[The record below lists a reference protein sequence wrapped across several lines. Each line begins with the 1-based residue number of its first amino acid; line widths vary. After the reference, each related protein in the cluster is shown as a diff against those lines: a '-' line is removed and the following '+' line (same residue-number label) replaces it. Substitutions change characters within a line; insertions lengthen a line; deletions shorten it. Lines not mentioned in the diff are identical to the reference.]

1 MPACDAYIPEGTLRP
16 SPGGRV
22 VTPPGIAARL
32 IGYAARRCSRGV
44 PQRRRPRSD
53 RIWPGEKHRD
63 LLPPIPGAGPAG
75 MGTR

>member
-22 VTPPGIAARL
+22 VTLPGIAARL

-44 PQRRRPRSD
+44 PQRRRERAHVLAES
-53 RIWPGEKHRD
+53 
-63 LLPPIPGAGPAG
+63 AQ
-75 MGTR
+75 GTASA

>member
-32 IGYAARRCSRGV
+32 IGCVGRRCGGQRLAG
-44 PQRRRPRSD
+44 RRRERARVLAES
-53 RIWPGEKHRD
+53 
-63 LLPPIPGAGPAG
+63 AQ
-75 MGTR
+75 GTASA